1 MADRLNQQRPK
12 SRWPKVL
19 AWFSV
24 LALVAAA
31 LLMAAAGPAYRWEWI
46 GLGEAFNLLRN
57 GVYAATAAVAL
68 SVLVLLISAITK
80 RGGIA
85 FVAITVLIATA
96 ALLYMPWQQ
105 WQRAQQA
112 PVIHDITTDTQHPP
126 AFVALREEREAAP
139 NGLDYPGDD
148 TAEQQRAAYP
158 NVQPLVVEAPAT
170 TVLAAAQ
177 AEVEAAGWEIA
188 EITQNRLE
196 ATAVT
201 RWFGFEDDVV
211 IRLTEQG
218 ESTQVDMRS
227 ASRLGASDVGTNA
240 LRIESFLNALRKR
253 LE

>member
-1 MADRLNQQRPK
+1 MGSALAGAWVNSARMGAAKGEVAWGWLIGVTLAFGYRAGKIATLPYRWLCCGLYMLFQTVVIKTQGGNMADRLNQQRPK

-112 PVIHDITTDTQHPP
+112 PVIHDITTDTQNPP

-170 TVLAAAQ
+170 TV
-177 AEVEAAGWEIA
+177 
-188 EITQNRLE
+188 
-196 ATAVT
+196 
-201 RWFGFEDDVV
+201 
-211 IRLTEQG
+211 
-218 ESTQVDMRS
+218 
-227 ASRLGASDVGTNA
+227 
-240 LRIESFLNALRKR
+240 
-253 LE
+253 